1 MATVEE
7 RIKALARE
15 HLASEV
21 EATRGNVDLDSS
33 FDDAQISSSALVSFI
48 ILVNKEFN
56 VAILPDDLV
65 KFSSMRDLINHLE
78 ANAG

>member
-7 RIKALARE
+7 RVKSLARE
-15 HLASEV
+15 HFASEV
-21 EATRGNVDLDSS
+21 EAKSNMDLDSS

-56 VAILPDDLV
+56 VTILPDDLV
-65 KFSSMRDLINHLE
+65 KFSCMRDVINYLE
-78 ANAG
+78 ANAS

>member
-7 RIKALARE
+7 RVKRLAAE
-15 HLASEV
+15 HFAEEV
-21 EATRGNVDLDSS
+21 EALKHMDMDSD
-33 FDDAQISSSALVSFI
+33 FADGAISSSALVTFM

-56 VAILPDDLV
+56 VTILPDDLAQ
-65 KFSSMRDLINHLE
+65 FSCMRDVINYLE